1 MADHAH
7 HHPTRDTDAALE
19 PTLQTLTREERRIYG
34 RVHRRGFLGATAA
47 ATLAAL
53 HGREPVLASAQ
64 AAPSTRR
71 GSADAV
77 IVLWMAGGMAQTET
91 FDPKRYTPYAPG
103 VPISDVLSSFPT
115 IDTAVDHIKFT
126 KGLEQIGSVID
137 RGTVIRTFQAA
148 DLGFILHS
156 RHQYHWHTGYVP
168 PQPMAM
174 PHIGAIVSRT
184 LGPRVPD
191 MPAFIAIGQTVEGA
205 GEIGTLKAF
214 HTAGF
219 LGTEH
224 GPFLIVDP
232 QEAASAVRPP
242 KELGTARFHS
252 RRQLF
257 EQLLAQEPVH
267 QYGSDF
273 QRQSLVRALEGADRL
288 LRSPSARAFDL
299 ALEPEASYRT
309 YDTGRFGRGC
319 LLARR
324 LVEAGAR
331 YVEVTSEYIPFVN
344 WDSHEHGHSRAEAMK
359 ALIDAPIAQLIRDL
373 EARGLLDRTLVV
385 LASEF
390 GRDAVTEGK
399 VGKEVKDQA
408 INIPN
413 VMTDPRH
420 YGMHRHFTAAGS
432 VLMFGGGVKKGFLYG
447 KTAEERPCTTLEH
460 PVPVEHLHASIF
472 HALGIPPDTAYTVER
487 RPVYVTKDGI
497 GKPIRALF
505 A

>member
-1 MADHAH
+1 MAHEHNASTRRHGPADPTQSAL
-7 HHPTRDTDAALE
+7 TRDE
-19 PTLQTLTREERRIYG
+19 QHIHECLTRRQ
-34 RVHRRGFLGATAA
+34 FLGTTATG
-47 ATLAAL
+47 TLAAL
-53 HGREPVLASAQ
+53 TGTEPALVHGQASQGANDSPGAQ
-64 AAPSTRR
+64 PTRR
-71 GSADAV
+71 ASADAV

-103 VPISDVLSSFPT
+103 LPISQVLSTFPA
-115 IDTAVDHIKFT
+115 IDTAVDDIKFAQ
-126 KGLEQIGSVID
+126 GLEQIASVID
-137 RGTVIRTFQAA
+137 RGTVIRSFTAA

-184 LGPRVPD
+184 LGPRTPD
-191 MPAFIAIGQTVEGA
+191 MPAFITIGQTVEGA
-205 GEIGTLKAF
+205 GEIATLKAF

-232 QEAASAVRPP
+232 QDAAAAVRPP
-242 KELGTARFHS
+242 KELGAARFQS
-252 RRQLF
+252 RRQLL

-273 QRQSLVRALEGADRL
+273 QRQSLVRALDGADRL
-288 LRSPSARAFDL
+288 LRSPSAKAFDL
-299 ALEPEASYRT
+299 SLEPEASFNAYN
-309 YDTGRFGRGC
+309 TGRFGQGC

-324 LVEAGAR
+324 LVEGGAR
-331 YVEVTSEYIPFVN
+331 FVEVTSEYIPFVY
-344 WDSHEHGHSRAEAMK
+344 WDTHEHGHSRAEAMK
-359 ALIDAPIAQLIRDL
+359 RLIDAPVAQLVRDL

-408 INIPN
+408 INIPD

-420 YGMHRHFTAAGS
+420 YGMHRHFTG
-432 VLMFGGGVKKGFLYG
+432 
-447 KTAEERPCTTLEH
+447 
-460 PVPVEHLHASIF
+460 
-472 HALGIPPDTAYTVER
+472 
-487 RPVYVTKDGI
+487 
-497 GKPIRALF
+497 
-505 A
+505 